1 MCVCVCVCVSEEE
14 EARHGAITKI
24 ESERTGK
31 NSMAQLVVCDMLN
44 VTLKPSS
51 LNIGPLIGVPKSSR
65 ICTSI
70 ENGDASNDGELFVVI
85 HSHIPGHHQYHH
97 RAVTRCSFQTV
108 DESSHTLDM
117 SWLRIEEML
126 VPSQSLVRFD
136 TVHHC
141 LDTCSHHKCCWL
153 VVALRSIRS
162 ILLPMSPCCR

>member
-1 MCVCVCVCVSEEE
+1 MRCVSEE

-31 NSMAQLVVCDMLN
+31 NSMAQLVVCNMLK

-51 LNIGPLIGVPKSSR
+51 LRIGPLIGVPKSSR

-70 ENGDASNDGELFVVI
+70 ENGDASNDGVLFVVI
-85 HSHIPGHHQYHH
+85 HSHIPGHHQYH
-97 RAVTRCSFQTV
+97 RMAVTRCPFQTV

-126 VPSQSLVRFD
+126 VPSQSLVQFD

-141 LDTCSHHKCCWL
+141 LDTCSHHKCCRL
-153 VVALRSIRS
+153 VVALRSIQS